1 MKILFDYSIFLKQNY
16 GGISKYIL
24 NLADNL
30 GKEKVQTEIFSPI
43 TISYTFLKKNN
54 FIYFINLKRIPK
66 FFTKILNFIN
76 YFLTHIYILFKRPNI
91 IHVTYHENLYN
102 LFKIPLVITVYDLIY
117 EKFYNNFNKK
127 KILDRASH
135 IICISKNTK
144 KDLLRYYDI
153 DKSKV
158 SVVYLGVDKSIHYK
172 KKKKNQILYVG
183 DREGYKNFE
192 KFIEAFSKS
201 EFLKENYKILCF
213 GLKNFNIK
221 EIELFKKLKIDGLIK
236 FKTGNDK
243 LLQNSYRESKL
254 FVNPTDYEGFGL
266 TCLEAMQNSCPVIA
280 NKTMVFKE
288 IFKSA
293 CYYSNVLNITQFSKS
308 IEKIV
313 KSSSIQKN
321 LALKGHRI
329 AQNYQWEYCAKKTKK
344 IYQRLIK

>member
-172 KKKKNQILYVG
+172 KKKK
-183 DREGYKNFE
+183 
-192 KFIEAFSKS
+192 KS
-201 EFLKENYKILCF
+201 NSLCW
-213 GLKNFNIK
+213 
-221 EIELFKKLKIDGLIK
+221 
-236 FKTGNDK
+236 
-243 LLQNSYRESKL
+243 R
-254 FVNPTDYEGFGL
+254 
-266 TCLEAMQNSCPVIA
+266 
-280 NKTMVFKE
+280 
-288 IFKSA
+288 
-293 CYYSNVLNITQFSKS
+293 
-308 IEKIV
+308 
-313 KSSSIQKN
+313 
-321 LALKGHRI
+321 
-329 AQNYQWEYCAKKTKK
+329 
-344 IYQRLIK
+344 